1 MQQKYQRLVST
12 KELAQYVG
20 SSENSIRSLKS
31 QGKIPPQWIVKIGR
45 SVRYDLNEIN
55 KWIES
60 KKEKNKSNT
69 LTGRSI

>member
-1 MQQKYQRLVST
+1 MEQNHKRLVST

-31 QGKIPPQWIVKIGR
+31 QGKIPAEWVINIGR
-45 SVRYDLNEIN
+45 SVRYDLNEVD

-60 KKEKNKSNT
+60 KKESNKSNT
-69 LTGRSI
+69 LTGWSI